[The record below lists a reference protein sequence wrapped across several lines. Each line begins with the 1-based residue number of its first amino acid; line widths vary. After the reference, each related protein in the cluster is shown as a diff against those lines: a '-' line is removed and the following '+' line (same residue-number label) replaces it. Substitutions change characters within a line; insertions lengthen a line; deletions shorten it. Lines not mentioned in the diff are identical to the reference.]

1 MLHSNTTTTCRGRV
15 GSGMGLCS
23 DNHRENWSNS
33 ATDSLGAVA
42 FPDFCTLAVG
52 EGLECLLSLELILSG
67 LGSMLHLAKFSV
79 CDCCH

>member
-1 MLHSNTTTTCRGRV
+1 MQGQDPGPGGIDKLK
-15 GSGMGLCS
+15 MFL
-23 DNHRENWSNS
+23 
-33 ATDSLGAVA
+33 SLLNFLSVVIN
-42 FPDFCTLAVG
+42 FHTLDVG